1 MAADNT
7 HSPMFDQ
14 LGVWIL
20 EQGIREA
27 PVEKIISGFGRGLVA
42 GGIVLHRISLGGML
56 LHPVFG
62 ALDVVWDAQDDTVT
76 SKMVPPRS

>member
-42 GGIVLHRISLGGML
+42 GGI
-56 LHPVFG
+56 
-62 ALDVVWDAQDDTVT
+62 A
-76 SKMVPPRS
+76 